1 MEVMF
6 NIFYQETA
14 EAFKLAQKN
23 DIALI
28 IKVPLDSGWLSGKYN
43 SKSTFEGVRSRC
55 PLKS

>member
-1 MEVMF
+1 MMF